1 MKHSNAYLYGE
12 GIEIPEIPADIIAR
26 RLAALADNLEELLNH
41 SYYDRDQAR
50 VNDVLKAIKFWETVQ
65 EN

>member
-1 MKHSNAYLYGE
+1 VKHSNAYLYGE
-12 GIEIPEIPADIIAR
+12 DIEVPEIPADIIAR

-50 VNDVLKAIKFWETVQ
+50 VNAVLKAIKFWNTIQ